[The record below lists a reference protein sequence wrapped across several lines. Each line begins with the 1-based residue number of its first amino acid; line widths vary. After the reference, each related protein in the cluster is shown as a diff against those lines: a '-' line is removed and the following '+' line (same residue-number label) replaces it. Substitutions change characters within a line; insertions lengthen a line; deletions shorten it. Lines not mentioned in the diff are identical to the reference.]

1 MLEYLFLLG
10 NSHLLSSL
18 YSQIAKKD
26 LEESAQIILYLVEN
40 NTQEQYQE
48 IFKNSPLRFTLIS
61 TKGEVLYDSMN
72 PNKVFPM
79 ENHLSRVEVQE
90 AIKKGS
96 GFDIRTSQTFGE
108 KFAYYSHYT
117 TSKDRLPVLVRL
129 SSSYEEQS
137 AQLTFFRYVQLA
149 FFLLLNLTIL
159 FFYKNYL
166 KRDLQKKFEIM
177 KHFLESGENEKSS
190 YLSEETWI
198 HQFWI
203 LLKEWQH
210 NNLENIDTL
219 SKEKKTLQSLLDSL
233 PFFVALIDAA
243 GNIQLK
249 NQHFRYLLQKEST
262 SYLDAF
268 ASIELVEILSSCF
281 SRKESYQGFL
291 YLKQQDKYLSIELEY
306 LPFRNY
312 FLLLIRDVSEEK
324 KKEMFQRT
332 FLNDISHEL
341 KTPLTNIKGYL
352 IAMED
357 SKEEEKQNFLDIVL
371 QNVQKMENTLH
382 DFFKLSKIENTSSS
396 EKQTFSMQEL
406 EEELHFL
413 LQKLLQEK
421 HGDFSITVE
430 QNISFFLEK
439 EELITILKN
448 LLENAILYNTNP
460 SPVITLRI
468 FTSTEH
474 YIFEVIDNGSGI
486 PLIEQERSFNRFYRI
501 EKSRNRNSGGTG
513 LGLSIV
519 KTLTQKLQGDI
530 FIKESSSQGT
540 TFCLLLPKER

>member
-177 KHFLESGENEKSS
+177 KQFLESGENEKSS

-486 PLIEQERSFNRFYRI
+486 PLIEQERIFNRFYRI

>member
-26 LEESAQIILYLVEN
+26 LEESAQIILYLVKN

-61 TKGEVLYDSMN
+61 TKGKVLYDSMN

-486 PLIEQERSFNRFYRI
+486 PLIEQERIFNRFYRI

>member
-1 MLEYLFLLG
+1 M
-10 NSHLLSSL
+10 

-177 KHFLESGENEKSS
+177 KQFLESGENEKSS

-486 PLIEQERSFNRFYRI
+486 PLIEQERIFNRFYRI

>member
-26 LEESAQIILYLVEN
+26 LEESAQIILYLVKN

-61 TKGEVLYDSMN
+61 TKGKVLYDSMN

-439 EELITILKN
+439 KELITILKN

-486 PLIEQERSFNRFYRI
+486 PLIEQERIFNRFYRI

>member
-486 PLIEQERSFNRFYRI
+486 PLIEQERIFNRFYRI

>member
-26 LEESAQIILYLVEN
+26 LEESAQIILYLVKN

-61 TKGEVLYDSMN
+61 TKGKVLYDSMN

-79 ENHLSRVEVQE
+79 ENHLSRVEIQE

-486 PLIEQERSFNRFYRI
+486 PLIEQERIFNRFYRI

>member
-486 PLIEQERSFNRFYRI
+486 PLIEQERIFNRFYRI
-501 EKSRNRNSGGTG
+501 EKSRNRKSGGTG

>member
-10 NSHLLSSL
+10 NSRLLSSL
-18 YSQIAKKD
+18 YSEIAKKD

-96 GFDIRTSQTFGE
+96 GFNIRTSQTFGE

-137 AQLTFFRYVQLA
+137 AQLTFFHYVQLA

-233 PFFVALIDAA
+233 PFFVSLIDAA

-249 NQHFRYLLQKEST
+249 NQHFPYLLQKKST
-262 SYLDAF
+262 SYVDAF

-281 SRKESYQGFL
+281 SRKERYQGFL

-406 EEELHFL
+406 EEELHLL

-421 HGDFSITVE
+421 HGDFSITAE

-486 PLIEQERSFNRFYRI
+486 PLIEQERIFNRFYRI

>member
-430 QNISFFLEK
+430 QNISFFLKK

-486 PLIEQERSFNRFYRI
+486 PLIEQERIFNRFYRI

>member
-1 MLEYLFLLG
+1 M
-10 NSHLLSSL
+10 
-18 YSQIAKKD
+18 
-26 LEESAQIILYLVEN
+26 
-40 NTQEQYQE
+40 
-48 IFKNSPLRFTLIS
+48 
-61 TKGEVLYDSMN
+61 
-72 PNKVFPM
+72 
-79 ENHLSRVEVQE
+79 
-90 AIKKGS
+90 
-96 GFDIRTSQTFGE
+96 
-108 KFAYYSHYT
+108 
-117 TSKDRLPVLVRL
+117 
-129 SSSYEEQS
+129 
-137 AQLTFFRYVQLA
+137 
-149 FFLLLNLTIL
+149 
-159 FFYKNYL
+159 
-166 KRDLQKKFEIM
+166 
-177 KHFLESGENEKSS
+177 
-190 YLSEETWI
+190 
-198 HQFWI
+198 
-203 LLKEWQH
+203 
-210 NNLENIDTL
+210 
-219 SKEKKTLQSLLDSL
+219 DSL

-486 PLIEQERSFNRFYRI
+486 PLIEQERIFNRFYRI

>member
-177 KHFLESGENEKSS
+177 KQFLESGENEKSS
-190 YLSEETWI
+190 YLSEETWT

-486 PLIEQERSFNRFYRI
+486 PLIEQERIFNRFYRI

>member
-10 NSHLLSSL
+10 NSRLLSSL
-18 YSQIAKKD
+18 YSEIAKKD

-96 GFDIRTSQTFGE
+96 GFNIRTSQTFGE

-137 AQLTFFRYVQLA
+137 AQLTFFHYVQLA

-233 PFFVALIDAA
+233 PFFVSLIDAA

-249 NQHFRYLLQKEST
+249 NQHFPYLLQKEST
-262 SYLDAF
+262 SYVDAF

-281 SRKESYQGFL
+281 SRKERYQGFL

-406 EEELHFL
+406 EEELHLL

-421 HGDFSITVE
+421 HGDFSITAE

-486 PLIEQERSFNRFYRI
+486 PLIEQERIFNRFYRI